1 MPSVKPTTTSINPS
15 TAELIA
21 SAARGVKFHD
31 EARDKGTIG
40 DTTAIS
46 ERIKDIFNMNLLKYT
61 MGLMPAPQTNLRD
74 AKPVV
79 ERIMRAEVPILI
91 KRASDAR
98 AELPIDKKPD
108 AIIIMLPVFFHLTKT
123 PTNKQSDAFLYHFCC
138 EQDEFFESLGCD
150 YYDATW
156 LRDIDS
162 DFCQIT
168 ICAVKR
174 A

>member
-1 MPSVKPTTTSINPS
+1 MPSVKPTTTSTNPS
-15 TAELIA
+15 SAELIA
-21 SAARGVKFHD
+21 SATRGVKFHD
-31 EARDKGTIG
+31 EARGEGAIG
-40 DTTAIS
+40 NTTEVS
-46 ERIKDIFNMNLLKYT
+46 ERIKDIFSMNLLKYT
-61 MGLMPAPQTNLRD
+61 MGLMSAPQTNMRE
-74 AKPVV
+74 ATKVV
-79 ERIMRAEVPILI
+79 ERIMRAEVPILL

-108 AIIIMLPVFFHLTKT
+108 ASIIMLPVFFHLIKT
-123 PTNKQSDAFLYHFCC
+123 PTDKQSDAFLQHFAF

-156 LRDIDS
+156 QRDINS